1 MKLRKEKFVPA
12 PPLVGIHPNPGPR
25 PRKHLSEEK
34 RWEIVF
40 MWKRERRTPYKIAKT
55 LQVSYNSFSEVI
67 KKYQETGTVHDHP
80 HPVKKRKLV
89 PETKTVVQIAK
100 KRKFAPEI
108 ARPSTIRS
116 SIGQHSAPLKKI
128 HGKIVKV
135 ERLTEVHKANRVQHC
150 EEMKDSDW
158 STVL

>member
-55 LQVSYNSFSEVI
+55 LQVSYNSAEVI
-67 KKYQETGTVHDHP
+67 KKYQETVHDPLHG
-80 HPVKKRKLV
+80 
-89 PETKTVVQIAK
+89 EKTQVITCGDENSCSDGKEAQICP
-100 KRKFAPEI
+100 R
-108 ARPSTIRS
+108 
-116 SIGQHSAPLKKI
+116 
-128 HGKIVKV
+128 
-135 ERLTEVHKANRVQHC
+135 NRAFPQQ
-150 EEMKDSDW
+150 
-158 STVL
+158 